1 MTVHPGD
8 DNAAEWLLSRYSR
21 RDCPLFSEKAVPSQ
35 QETLGQIVVEILR
48 DGKTLNRKMLCTKLL
63 GRLEKA
69 HDAEQEN
76 HYHQLLGMLF
86 ER

>member
-1 MTVHPGD
+1 MRQICYFPDTAG
-8 DNAAEWLLSRYSR
+8 AIALY
-21 RDCPLFSEKAVPSQ
+21 FSEKAVPSQ

>member
-1 MTVHPGD
+1 MRQNGYFPDTAG
-8 DNAAEWLLSRYSR
+8 AIALY
-21 RDCPLFSEKAVPSQ
+21 FSEKAVPSQ

-63 GRLEKA
+63 GRLEQA